1 LRYIGNVGSGFDQST
16 LQAVDAALR
25 TMERESPPPVEDP
38 SIVPGPVRWVEPV
51 LVAVVEYASWTGDGR
66 LRAPVFKGFSA
77 TPPDEVRWESEG
89 PG

>member
-1 LRYIGNVGSGFDQST
+1 
-16 LQAVDAALR
+16 
-25 TMERESPPPVEDP
+25 
-38 SIVPGPVRWVEPV
+38 VEPV